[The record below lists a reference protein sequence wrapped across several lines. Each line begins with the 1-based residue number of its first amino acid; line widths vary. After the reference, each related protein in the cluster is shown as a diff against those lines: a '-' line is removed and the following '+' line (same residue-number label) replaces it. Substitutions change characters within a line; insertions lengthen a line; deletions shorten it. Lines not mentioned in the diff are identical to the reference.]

1 MTSQDTFGCNSGVSR
16 VAKYLP
22 YYLWLAYKK
31 IEHTCSI
38 AVSFG
43 NDVDLFDLRRL
54 NSISELSENTSE
66 GRNMQMIVQFSVI
79 ELADFKLRMLTFFID
94 GSKLKNVTR
103 LKYLGSIDIV
113 LSKTTLIF
121 LEHGDGWIVSDPKL
135 SGGKDC

>member
-1 MTSQDTFGCNSGVSR
+1 M
-16 VAKYLP
+16 
-22 YYLWLAYKK
+22 YKK

-79 ELADFKLRMLTFFID
+79 ELADFKL
-94 GSKLKNVTR
+94 
-103 LKYLGSIDIV
+103 
-113 LSKTTLIF
+113 
-121 LEHGDGWIVSDPKL
+121 
-135 SGGKDC
+135 C